1 MRYWILS
8 VLTALTLSAQGN
20 SYDMANLRED
30 VRLLNQRVGELG
42 LRVEQLERD
51 NQGLQRKSETG
62 AEHYATLVQLND
74 AIAEL
79 SRSLKQAI
87 ASSKQ
92 ETLQQV
98 SVQLEKLANQ
108 TNAAIE
114 SVARGQGGGLRS
126 SSTAASGGG
135 TPAASGGFGDNYP
148 KEGVSY
154 TVVKGDTL
162 ARIVQKTGGK
172 REDIINANKISD
184 PSKLMA
190 GQVLFIPIAK

>member
-8 VLTALTLSAQGN
+8 VLTALTLSAQN

-30 VRLLNQRVGELG
+30 VRLLNQRVGELS
-42 LRVEQLERD
+42 LRLEQLEHE
-51 NQGLQRKSETG
+51 NQGLQRKADTG
-62 AEHYATLVQLND
+62 AEHYVTLVQLND

-79 SRSLKQAI
+79 SRSLKSAI

-108 TNAAIE
+108 TNTAIE
-114 SVARGQGGGLRS
+114 SVARGQPSTVRGGSVASSGGS
-126 SSTAASGGG
+126 SS
-135 TPAASGGFGDNYP
+135 GFAESYP
-148 KEGVSY
+148 KEGISY

-162 ARIVQKTGGK
+162 ARIIQKTGGK
-172 REDIINANKISD
+172 RDDIINANKISD
-184 PSKLMA
+184 PSKIMA

>member
-8 VLTALTLSAQGN
+8 VLTALTLSAQN

-30 VRLLNQRVGELG
+30 VRLLNQRVGELS
-42 LRVEQLERD
+42 LRLEQLEHE
-51 NQGLQRKSETG
+51 NQGLQRKADTG
-62 AEHYATLVQLND
+62 AEHYVTLVQLND

-79 SRSLKQAI
+79 SRSLKTAI

-114 SVARGQGGGLRS
+114 SVARGQPSSVRS
-126 SSTAASGGG
+126 GSIASGG
-135 TPAASGGFGDNYP
+135 AASSGSGGGFAESYP

>member
-8 VLTALTLSAQGN
+8 VLTALTLSAQTG

-30 VRLLNQRVGELG
+30 VRLLNQRVGELS
-42 LRVEQLERD
+42 LRVEQLERE
-51 NQGLQRKSETG
+51 NQGLQRKADTG
-62 AEHYATLVQLND
+62 NEHYATLVQLND
-74 AIAEL
+74 AIGEL

-87 ASSKQ
+87 AASKQ

-114 SVARGQGGGLRS
+114 SVSRGQGAMVRS
-126 SSTAASGGG
+126 SAAGAGSSSASGSN
-135 TPAASGGFGDNYP
+135 SGFSDSYP
-148 KEGVSY
+148 KDGVSY
-154 TVVKGDTL
+154 TVAKGDTL
-162 ARIVQKTGGK
+162 ARIAQKTGAK